1 MGFAYKIA
9 RVWAYV
15 CLIKHHSCLWTCWT
29 GNGNIFVALIII
41 IFSIQKSKAQK
52 EEEEERLLWIWSFC
66 TGTMRNCSLVELI
79 FQIDNVSYKS
89 TKLNLQ

>member
-1 MGFAYKIA
+1 M
-9 RVWAYV
+9 YV
-15 CLIKHHSCLWTCWT
+15 LLSIIHVCGHA

-52 EEEEERLLWIWSFC
+52 EEEERLLWIWSFC